1 MNKKKLGMTIGS
13 LALVGAIAVGGT
25 LAYLTDQT
33 DNVKNTFTID
43 SNLDITLNELSVN
56 HNSRTDANEYEDVI
70 PNVPLFKDPTVTI
83 NNTDIDQYVF
93 MAVQTS
99 NDVIINEIDK
109 SWTEYTSDGALDS
122 NIKVYYQVYENG
134 TTSDAYLNNA
144 TANIDGEDV
153 DLKYAENSFQLKA
166 LFNYVT
172 PSDKTYPEGGAA
184 PTYQPILIRAAT
196 IQKDGVD
203 DVDDAYKAIKTGLIA
218 FNENN

>member
-33 DNVKNTFTID
+33 GNVKNTFTID

-56 HNSRTDANEYEDVI
+56 HDIRTDANEYKDVI

-99 NDVIINEIDK
+99 NDVIIKEIDN
-109 SWTEYTSDGALDS
+109 SWTVYTSDNTLDP

-153 DLKYAENSFQLKA
+153 DLKYAEDSFQLKA

-172 PSDKTYPEGGAA
+172 PSDKTYPEGGAT

-203 DVDDAYKAIKTGLIA
+203 DVNDAYKAIKTGLIA